1 MARFNTTIIW
11 SLSCSSATAKE
22 TCAEVRLTIDRRLAG
37 QNHDDELQALV
48 GVLQVAEHGL
58 HLVWARS
65 VLAETRL
72 THDRH
77 SCVVGDSLQIL
88 GEVSESNNK
97 MH

>member
-1 MARFNTTIIW
+1 M
-11 SLSCSSATAKE
+11 
-22 TCAEVRLTIDRRLAG
+22 CAEVRLTIDRRLAG
-37 QNHDDELQALV
+37 QNHDNELQALV

-58 HLVWARS
+58 HLVRARS

-77 SCVVGDSLQIL
+77 ACVIGDSLQIL
-88 GEVSESNNK
+88 GEVSENNNK